1 MPFDAKALR
10 NHREEYVLQDIEYFK
25 VNEYIGKSNWKR
37 HYFKSYKEAV
47 KLFKSLRKN
56 NKKVLVFA
64 CRDDKL
70 GERSTSINERLKN
83 V

>member
-1 MPFDAKALR
+1 MPFGNDR
-10 NHREEYVLQDIEYFK
+10 NNSEQFVLQKIEYFK
-25 VNEYIGKSNWKR
+25 VMEYEGRSNWKR

>member
-1 MPFDAKALR
+1 MPFGNDR
-10 NHREEYVLQDIEYFK
+10 NSSEQFVLQKIEYFK
-25 VNEYIGKSNWKR
+25 VMEYEGRSNWKR

-47 KLFKSLRKN
+47 KLFKLLRKN

>member
-1 MPFDAKALR
+1 MPFGNDR
-10 NHREEYVLQDIEYFK
+10 NSSEQFVLQKIEYFK
-25 VNEYIGKSNWKR
+25 VMEYEGRSNWKR

>member
-1 MPFDAKALR
+1 MPFGNDR
-10 NHREEYVLQDIEYFK
+10 NSSEQFVLQKIEYFK
-25 VNEYIGKSNWKR
+25 VMEYEGRSNWKR

-47 KLFKSLRKN
+47 KLFKLLRKN

-70 GERSTSINERLKN
+70 GERSTSINERLKT

>member
-1 MPFDAKALR
+1 MPFGNDR
-10 NHREEYVLQDIEYFK
+10 NSSEQFVLQKIEYFK
-25 VNEYIGKSNWKR
+25 VMEYEGRSNWKR
-37 HYFKSYKEAV
+37 YYFKSYKEAV

>member
-1 MPFDAKALR
+1 MPFGNDR
-10 NHREEYVLQDIEYFK
+10 NSGEQFVLQKIEYFK
-25 VNEYIGKSNWKR
+25 VMEYEGRSNWKR

>member
-1 MPFDAKALR
+1 MPFGNDR
-10 NHREEYVLQDIEYFK
+10 NSSEQFVLQKIEYFK
-25 VNEYIGKSNWKR
+25 VMEYEGRSNWKR

-70 GERSTSINERLKN
+70 GGRSTSINERLKN